1 MSPFRLSPSWEKV
14 LGDEL
19 SKPYMLELATFLEQ
33 ERRTKHVYPPEDLLF
48 EAFRRTP
55 YEKVRVVIVGQDPYH
70 GPGQAHG
77 LSFSVP
83 QGIPHP
89 PSLMN
94 IFKELKEDMGIDSPS
109 HGSLLQWADQG
120 VLLLNA
126 SLTVEGGKPMSHQG
140 KGWEQFTDR
149 VIEELAK
156 REDPIVFILW
166 GKFAQEKCQRVLNK
180 IVPRGTN
187 RLVIIS
193 PHPSPLSCHQGFFGS
208 KPFSRTNNFLRE
220 KGLPEINWKIS

>member
-1 MSPFRLSPSWEKV
+1 
-14 LGDEL
+14 
-19 SKPYMLELATFLEQ
+19 MLELATFLEQ